1 MKDAALEDAVW
12 KRLRRVETLVE
23 NLLYPRLRHITWG
36 DRYGVLTDACRYLD
50 RVWYDRV
57 MPFVLRQDLK
67 EYNKLPEHT
76 NLDSLHQAANRLSEL
91 DTCRVPCRVVRILEL
106 CVEELSRGIEKGQ
119 HLGGD
124 AMFPL
129 LAFCLSRSNL
139 RYPHRVLFF
148 ANYFVA
154 QNSISCAVELARA
167 QTQSQYIITVLNAS
181 LSWHMSACLSPS
193 KMKSLEW
200 PDRVSLSGGDSV
212 NSWETSFAYLYK

>member
-1 MKDAALEDAVW
+1 MEDAVW

-36 DRYGVLTDACRYLD
+36 DRYGVLTDACGYLD

-57 MPFVLRQDLK
+57 MPFALRQDLK
-67 EYNKLPEHT
+67 EYKLPENT

-106 CVEELSRGIEKGQ
+106 CVLELSHAIEEGQ
-119 HLGGD
+119 HLSGD

-139 RYPHRVLFF
+139 RCPHRVLFF

-167 QTQSQYIITVLNAS
+167 HTQAQYIITVLNAS
-181 LSWHMSACLSPS
+181 LSWHMSTCLSPS
-193 KMKSLEW
+193 QMVSLEW
-200 PDRVSLSGGDSV
+200 PDRVFGADNDDENKENSIK
-212 NSWETSFAYLYK
+212 SWEASYSYLYK